1 MTGLIN
7 VGMGDKWEI
16 YQDARSEWR
25 WRRTA
30 ANGNLV
36 GASTEGYKNRSD
48 CVANA
53 RRSGY
58 TGN

>member
-1 MTGLIN
+1 MDNIGKD
-7 VGMGDKWEI
+7 DKWEF
-16 YQDARSEWR
+16 YKDEAGEWR

-30 ANGNLV
+30 RNGELV

-53 RRSGY
+53 RRHGY
-58 TGN
+58 TDSEE